1 MIDRLTA
8 ALIAATGMSAE
19 EALDVLLLCGRR
31 PLPEVPPMP
40 DAAVPPAAPSPIES
54 PVGHPVPPFIP
65 EPPLPR
71 APELRLVPER
81 PGAEVAPATGIGFAA
96 PAPISD
102 PLAVPRALRR
112 FRRVRAPSPRPSV
125 DIEASVEAT
134 AEAGG
139 RLVLVHTREQEHAL
153 DVVLVT
159 DGSPNLRIWDDALDT
174 FARLL
179 TQTGAF
185 RAVTRCRLVDT
196 SAGPRLRDPQGV
208 LHPPRYIVDPS
219 GHRLVL
225 LATDA
230 TAEPWYHPPLWE
242 ALATWCRTMPTA
254 IIQMLPAHYWS
265 TTAIGD
271 PYLATRARRPGDP
284 NQHYERRLT
293 WWADTSRGAPLPVV
307 TLAPENLESWV
318 QAVVDGV
325 AWTDAISVDPP
336 EAAYA
341 PSQTDVSDPQ
351 ALLNSF
357 RALASEGAER
367 LAHAFALTRVLSVPL
382 MRVLQERL
390 APGTGTAELAEVL
403 AAGLLRPTGAP
414 DSGRLRFHDGVGEL
428 LARGTTA
435 FDEWAA
441 YDAVTHYLEERGHAP
456 GPLRALV
463 ADPEGMALLDPDDE
477 PFAELRNRL
486 AERFTSAAA
495 RGSGSDTGG
504 AAGRGGRAG
513 EPRRVAEP
521 ESGADTTE
529 QERPIT
535 VGTIPAAAVP
545 FQARLRARAD
555 IDRPLTRARV
565 VRSQVLSGSAGVGKT
580 QLAAAYAREAVAD
593 GTDVV
598 VWVNATDTQ
607 AVVSAY
613 AQAARL
619 VHALPGDPVNTQ
631 TDANAFLDWLATTSK
646 RWLVVLDDVPGLD
659 AMDGWWPR
667 PSLEG
672 RGRVLATTRQS
683 DPHMDEEDRAG
694 TGVGAFV
701 EVGPF
706 DIEEAIDFLEARL
719 SLNPRSSEDHR
730 WVTLLA
736 FRLGCLPLALAHAV
750 AYMVNQ
756 GVDCGEYLEEFDR
769 RYSQPVDTPEEM
781 PYDRIVTTTVQL
793 LLDAVWRRPPSTQSR
808 ALLSLA
814 AVLDPAGHPAA
825 LWDTD
830 AIALYLR
837 GFDISPAARGF
848 GSALALLEHHALLTH
863 APDDRL
869 RTVHLHP
876 LTAQV
881 IRENVTVEVLPQVT
895 RAAAAALTELWKGAE
910 RTDSELIDALRANVR
925 ALRASA
931 GVALWDSDSQDIL
944 FVEGLSLLDSGLY
957 TEAVH
962 WWSEVWRQTAEFLG
976 PDHRDTAE
984 ARGYVA
990 RSYRLSG
997 WISEAV
1003 ELGEQVSAH
1012 CERVLGPDHLTTL
1025 RALGDLAAA
1034 YGEAGRTAD
1043 ALAVSER
1050 VVRDSERV
1058 LGPDHPQTLAARRGL
1073 AVAYRNAGRH
1083 DEALAVGQE
1092 SLETGRRVLGPDH
1105 PDNFSVLNDLSIS
1118 HRAAGDVGQAVA
1130 LGSVTIAGSERVRG
1144 PDHIDTL
1151 TARRELAESY
1161 RTAGRVDEAR
1171 SLTEEVL
1178 GDGVRVLGEDHPF
1191 TVGTRA
1197 NLAVILR
1204 EAGRHAEALSLG
1216 DRVLAD
1222 STRLYGPDS
1231 PQTLRARAALDL
1243 TRRLLEP
1250 AEEEQFLRA
1259 SLVMLSRFVHR
1270 YVQDPAAVED
1280 IVQAT
1285 MEDFL
1290 QRRDRMGEPRS
1301 PRSYLLRLARRRVN
1315 DHWEQAELAQISLD
1329 SLGAIGWDT
1338 PVWDTP
1344 ADEDAMPSSEQRLDY
1359 LAALRDLPPRTKEVL
1374 VLAYEHGFSTAEIAE
1389 TMGVSQATAS
1399 RLLRKAREA
1408 LAGLRPPTPP
1418 DRTT

>member
-19 EALDVLLLCGRR
+19 EAMDVLLLCGRR
-31 PLPEVPPMP
+31 PLPEEPPMP
-40 DAAVPPAAPSPIES
+40 DAAVPPTAPSPTET
-54 PVGHPVPPFIP
+54 PVGHPFPPFIP
-65 EPPLPR
+65 EPPPPR

-81 PGAEVAPATGIGFAA
+81 PGAKVAPATGIGFDA
-96 PAPISD
+96 PAPVSD

-185 RAVTRCRLVDT
+185 RAVTRCRLVDAG
-196 SAGPRLRDPQGV
+196 AGPRLRDPQGV

-271 PYLATRARRPGDP
+271 PYLAARARRPGDP
-284 NQHYERRLT
+284 NQHYEQRLT

-341 PSQTDVSDPQ
+341 PSQTDVSDPRV
-351 ALLNSF
+351 LLNSF

-390 APGTGTAELAEVL
+390 VPGTGTAELAEVL
-403 AAGLLRPTGAP
+403 AAGLLRPTGDP

-495 RGSGSDTGG
+495 CGSGSDTGG
-504 AAGRGGRAG
+504 EAGRGARAG
-513 EPRRVAEP
+513 EPRRVPEP
-521 ESGADTTE
+521 ESHGDIAE
-529 QERPIT
+529 QELPIT
-535 VGTIPAAAVP
+535 VGTIPAEAVP
-545 FQARLRARAD
+545 FQTRMRARGD
-555 IDRPLTRARV
+555 IDRRFLTRAPV
-565 VRSQVLSGSAGVGKT
+565 VRSQVLSGPAGVGKT
-580 QLAAAYAREAVAD
+580 QLAATYAREAVAD

-631 TDANAFLDWLATTSK
+631 TDAHAFLDWLATTPK

-683 DPHMDEEDRAG
+683 DPHMDEEDRAA

-701 EVGPF
+701 EVGAF
-706 DIEEAIDFLEARL
+706 LMEEAVDFLFEATL
-719 SLNPRSSEDHR
+719 SLNPRSPVHR
-730 WVTLLA
+730 HELTLLA
-736 FRLGCLPLALAHAV
+736 LRLGCLPLALAHAV

-756 GVDCGEYLEEFDR
+756 SVDYREYLEEFER
-769 RYSQPVDTPEEM
+769 RHSLRVGTPEEM
-781 PYDRIVTTTVQL
+781 LYGRIVRTTVRL
-793 LLDAVWRRPPSTQSR
+793 LLDAVWRRPQSTQSR
-808 ALLSLA
+808 ALLSLT

-825 LWDTD
+825 LWGTD
-830 AIALYLR
+830 AIARYLR
-837 GFDISPAARGF
+837 DFDVSSDAPGF

-869 RTVHLHP
+869 RTVYLHP

-895 RAAAAALTELWKGAE
+895 RAAAAALEELWSDAE
-910 RTDSELIDALRANVR
+910 RTDPELIAALRANVE
-925 ALRASA
+925 ALRASVGA
-931 GVALWDSDSQDIL
+931 ALWDSDSHDIL
-944 FVEGLSLLDSGLY
+944 FVAGVSLLDSGLY
-957 TEAVH
+957 PAAVH
-962 WWSEVWRQTAEFLG
+962 WWSEVWRQTSEFLG
-976 PDHRDTAE
+976 LDHPDTAE
-984 ARGYVA
+984 ARGYLA

-997 WISEAV
+997 RISEAV

-1012 CERVLGPDHLTTL
+1012 SDQVLGPDHPTTL
-1025 RALGDLAAA
+1025 RALGELAAA

-1050 VVRDSERV
+1050 VVGDSERV

-1073 AVAYRNAGRH
+1073 AVAYRNAGLHRK
-1083 DEALAVGQE
+1083 ALAVGQE

-1105 PDNFSVLNDLSIS
+1105 PANIAALNDLSIT
-1118 HRAAGDVGQAVA
+1118 HRVAGDPVQAVA
-1130 LGSVTIAGSERVRG
+1130 IGSFTTGDSERVRG
-1144 PDHIDTL
+1144 PNHIDTL
-1151 TARRELAESY
+1151 TARRELAESC
-1161 RTAGRVDEAR
+1161 RTAGRISESL

-1178 GDGVRVLGEDHPF
+1178 RDGVRVLGEDHPF

-1197 NLAVILR
+1197 NLALVLR
-1204 EAGRHAEALSLG
+1204 EAGRQAEALALG
-1216 DRVLAD
+1216 ERVLAD

-1231 PQTLRARAALDL
+1231 PQTVRARADL
-1243 TRRLLEP
+1243 ASTRRSLT
-1250 AEEEQFLRA
+1250 AVEEEEFLRE
-1259 SLVMLSRFVHR
+1259 SMQMLFAYVHR
-1270 YVQDPAAVED
+1270 YVGDPASVED

-1285 MEDFL
+1285 MLDFL
-1290 QRRDRMGEPRS
+1290 QHRGRTGEPRS
-1301 PRSYLLRLARRRVN
+1301 LRSYLLGLARGRVN
-1315 DHWEQAELAQISLD
+1315 DHRKQAERAQLSLD
-1329 SLGAIGWDT
+1329 SLGARGWDT
-1338 PVWDTP
+1338 PV
-1344 ADEDAMPSSEQRLDY
+1344 DEDAMASSEQQLDY
-1359 LAALRDLPPRTKEVL
+1359 LAALRDLPPRTSEAL
-1374 VLAYEHGFSTAEIAE
+1374 VLANEHDFSTAEIAE
-1389 TMGVSQATAS
+1389 TMGVTPSTAA
-1399 RLLRKAREA
+1399 RLLKEAREA
-1408 LAGLRPPTPP
+1408 LSGRRPSTRP